1 MPKRIH
7 LRELRAAPRSLEGI
21 ALSIG
26 RTFRAPSGV
35 ELNPGDPVPAE
46 ILSDPNLGR
55 LIRSGYVR
63 TGELVNYRALE
74 PVAVKPAEP
83 EPAPAEP
90 SAEPSPAPSTKSELR
105 SALEALGVEVP
116 AGATKAELSELLAAN
131 Q

>member
-90 SAEPSPAPSTKSELR
+90 SPAPSTKSELR

>member
-26 RTFRAPSGV
+26 RTVRAPSGV

-90 SAEPSPAPSTKSELR
+90 SPAPSTKSELR